1 MWKEVER
8 GAADLIASR
17 GRAPRLAILRVGED
31 PPSVWYARQIERAF
45 GRRKLDTSLEVLAA
59 NSDEAKIAA
68 AIRAAGSDPEIDA
81 ILLQLPL
88 PVGMRSDVLVEL
100 IPPAKDLEGLHPY
113 NAGRLALGRP
123 TFVPSTALAGLEL
136 LRRSGI
142 DVEGRLAVVVGRS
155 QIIGRPL
162 GSLLI
167 QENATVIACHTRTRD
182 LAALTRQADL
192 LFAAAG
198 RPGLITSEMVRPGAV
213 IVDFGTSEVDGK
225 LVGDV
230 DFESV
235 TALAGAITPVPGGT
249 GPVTTAVLG
258 MSLVRAA
265 GATLPL
271 V

>member
-1 MWKEVER
+1 LWVEVEQA
-8 GAADLIASR
+8 AADLIASR
-17 GRAPRLAILRVGED
+17 GRAPRLAILRLGED
-31 PPSVWYARQIERAF
+31 PASVWYARQIERQF
-45 GRRKLDTSLEVLAA
+45 SRRRLETSIQVLPADTPQAGVA
-59 NSDEAKIAA
+59 D
-68 AIRAAGSDPEIDA
+68 AIRAAASDREVDA

-88 PVGMRSDVLVEL
+88 PSGLELDALVEL

-113 NAGRLALGRP
+113 NAGRLALGQP

-142 DVEGRLAVVVGRS
+142 RLEGQLAVIVGRS

-162 GSLLI
+162 ASLLI
-167 QENATVIACHTRTRD
+167 QENATVVTCHTRTRD
-182 LAALTRQADL
+182 LGALTSQADI

-198 RPGLITSEMVRPGAV
+198 RPGLVTAEMVRPGAV
-213 IVDFGTSEVDGK
+213 VVDFGTSEVDGK

-230 DFESV
+230 DFEPVSAV
-235 TALAGAITPVPGGT
+235 AYAITPVPGGT

-258 MSLVRAA
+258 DSLVRAA
-265 GATLPL
+265 KAGQRA